1 MKRIIIAIIAGFC
14 LHAVPAWANQL
25 KGLRVAPAAEK
36 TRIVFDMAERPIY
49 SYSITEQPAQLIVD
63 LKSVSSSTARTERT
77 NKLGP
82 VVRSVRRAN
91 SPVAGAVRLIFELNS
106 TAPLQVFTLGPQLQY
121 GHRLVIDLSHSG
133 KGQAIASSG
142 NGRASSTS
150 SAPSG
155 KPVSGRI
162 IPMSGEPATP
172 SVNAAASSTL
182 KAGMVSNTTTR
193 ATSTAAS
200 RLPSSE
206 VKIKEEVISTEVR
219 RTSSVD
225 QPSVATRSTQVASN
239 NGAPVR
245 DSVASRNDPRVKPYL
260 PEHDIVPGPSA
271 KAQAEPVVS
280 RTQPVSTTSGDV
292 VIAVDAGHGGKD
304 PGAIGQNGTYE
315 KHVTLAIAR
324 ELTAMI
330 NRQPG
335 MKAVMTRTGDYFVD
349 LDARSE
355 IARRQ
360 KAQLLI
366 SIHADSVDN
375 ATARGA
381 SVWILSNKR
390 VDREMNK
397 LLEQQDKH
405 TQLLGGAGKVIAEAE
420 PNPYLAQ
427 TILDLS
433 WDNSRSEGYNIGE
446 EVLNQIGRV
455 ARLHKSK
462 PVHASLAVLKA
473 PDIPSLLIETG
484 FISNHF
490 EEKQLSSHA
499 YQRQI
504 ATAIFRGVRGY
515 YAENAP
521 EGSVRV
527 ASRQT
532 AAKSVSENRGEA
544 IRHVV
549 SSGESLSGLAQR
561 YGVSKRRLRDHNSLK
576 SENLLIGQVLY
587 IPAS

>member
-1 MKRIIIAIIAGFC
+1 MKKFLISC
-14 LHAVPAWANQL
+14 LCCLVALPVWANQL
-25 KGLRVAPAAEK
+25 KSLRVAPTEEK
-36 TRIVFDMAERPIY
+36 TRVVFDLSSAPAYRYSLSGSRLTVEIESVTASLANLER
-49 SYSITEQPAQLIVD
+49 QGA
-63 LKSVSSSTARTERT
+63 
-77 NKLGP
+77 KLGP
-82 VVRSVRRAN
+82 VIKSIHRQSPAAN
-91 SPVAGAVRLIFELNS
+91 STLQLVFELNGS
-106 TAPLQVFTLGPQLQY
+106 VKPQIFTLQPQQRY
-121 GHRLVIDLSHSG
+121 GHRLVLDFLHRDLTTAS
-133 KGQAIASSG
+133 ASSSSSQSAG
-142 NGRASSTS
+142 AARVATSSSKRVPAPVQSATSST
-150 SAPSG
+150 AAGAGASG
-155 KPVSGRI
+155 KPTAGRV
-162 IPMSGEPATP
+162 IPMSEFSPNPSPDRVKPGE
-172 SVNAAASSTL
+172 
-182 KAGMVSNTTTR
+182 VS
-193 ATSTAAS
+193 
-200 RLPSSE
+200 
-206 VKIKEEVISTEVR
+206 IKEETLSSQVRTVAPASSASSVKQATPAPAVRPTSTTKAAE
-219 RTSSVD
+219 RTS
-225 QPSVATRSTQVASN
+225 
-239 NGAPVR
+239 NGV
-245 DSVASRNDPRVKPYL
+245 
-260 PEHDIVPGPSA
+260 
-271 KAQAEPVVS
+271 
-280 RTQPVSTTSGDV
+280 V

-304 PGAIGQNGTYE
+304 PGAIGPRGTHE
-315 KHVTLAIAR
+315 KNVTLAVAR
-324 ELTAMI
+324 ELAELI

-335 MKAVMTRTGDYFVD
+335 MRAVMTRTGDYFVD

-397 LLEQQDKH
+397 LLGQQDKH

-484 FISNHF
+484 FISNHL
-490 EEKQLSSHA
+490 EEKQLSSRA

-515 YAENAP
+515 YADNPP
-521 EGSVRV
+521 EGEVRV

-532 AAKSVSENRGEA
+532 GTNGTPDNRGA
-544 IRHVV
+544 SIRHVV

>member
-1 MKRIIIAIIAGFC
+1 VNKYLISC
-14 LHAVPAWANQL
+14 LLCLMALPLWANQL
-25 KGLRVAPAAEK
+25 KSLRVAPTEEK
-36 TRIVFDMAERPIY
+36 TRVVFDLTSAPAY
-49 SYSITEQPAQLIVD
+49 SYSLSGSRLTIDIQ
-63 LKSVSSSTARTERT
+63 SVTASQANLERQGA
-77 NKLGP
+77 KLGP
-82 VVRSVRRAN
+82 VIHSIH
-91 SPVAGAVRLIFELNS
+91 RLDAPSDGRLQLVFELNGS
-106 TAPLQVFTLGPQLQY
+106 VKPQIFTLQPQQRY
-121 GHRLVIDLSHSG
+121 GHRLVLDFQHRDLTS
-133 KGQAIASSG
+133 IASPSKSTPTSEPGKEANSATSTRTTIVVATASNSG
-142 NGRASSTS
+142 APVS
-150 SAPSG
+150 SASAMSSRAGNSG
-155 KPVSGRI
+155 KPKAGRI
-162 IPMSGEPATP
+162 IPMSEFSPGPTQTKSKPGEIA
-172 SVNAAASSTL
+172 
-182 KAGMVSNTTTR
+182 
-193 ATSTAAS
+193 
-200 RLPSSE
+200 
-206 VKIKEEVISTEVR
+206 IKEETIASQVR
-219 RTSSVD
+219 PVSASVSS
-225 QPSVATRSTQVASN
+225 
-239 NGAPVR
+239 PVSSSAQQR
-245 DSVASRNDPRVKPYL
+245 L
-260 PEHDIVPGPSA
+260 PEA
-271 KAQAEPVVS
+271 KAMPVE
-280 RTQPVSTTSGDV
+280 RGNSGAV

-304 PGAIGQNGTYE
+304 PGAIGPRGTHE
-315 KHVTLAIAR
+315 KNVTLAVAK
-324 ELTAMI
+324 ELAALI

-335 MKAVMTRTGDYFVD
+335 MRAVMTRTGDYFVD

-355 IARRQ
+355 IARRH

-375 ATARGA
+375 GTARGA

-484 FISNHF
+484 FISNKL
-490 EEKQLSSHA
+490 EETQLASHA

-515 YAENAP
+515 YADNASDA
-521 EGSVRV
+521 GVRV
-527 ASRQT
+527 ASQPVT
-532 AAKSVSENRGEA
+532 DKTQGNQGTGS

-549 SSGESLSGLAQR
+549 ASGESLSGLAQQ

-576 SENLLIGQVLY
+576 SENLLIGQVIY

>member
-1 MKRIIIAIIAGFC
+1 MKKFLISC
-14 LHAVPAWANQL
+14 LCCLLALPVWANQL
-25 KGLRVAPAAEK
+25 KSLRIAPTEEK
-36 TRIVFDMAERPIY
+36 TRVVFDLSSAPAYRYSLTGNRLTIEIQSVTTSQADLER
-49 SYSITEQPAQLIVD
+49 QGA
-63 LKSVSSSTARTERT
+63 
-77 NKLGP
+77 KLGP
-82 VVRSVRRAN
+82 VIKSIHRQN
-91 SPVAGAVRLIFELNS
+91 SATDPTLQLVFELNGS
-106 TAPLQVFTLGPQLQY
+106 VKPQMFTLQPQQRY
-121 GHRLVIDLSHSG
+121 GHRLVLDFLHRDLT
-133 KGQAIASSG
+133 ASSPVSQVTP
-142 NGRASSTS
+142 NSRPVASPRANAARIESPARIESATASSNLSTAN
-150 SAPSG
+150 SA
-155 KPVSGRI
+155 KPTAGRV
-162 IPMSGEPATP
+162 IPMSEFSPNPNPNQNRIKPGE
-172 SVNAAASSTL
+172 
-182 KAGMVSNTTTR
+182 VS
-193 ATSTAAS
+193 
-200 RLPSSE
+200 
-206 VKIKEEVISTEVR
+206 IKEETISSQVR
-219 RTSSVD
+219 
-225 QPSVATRSTQVASN
+225 PASPTT
-239 NGAPVR
+239 AF
-245 DSVASRNDPRVKPYL
+245 S
-260 PEHDIVPGPSA
+260 SA
-271 KAQAEPVVS
+271 KQARP
-280 RTQPVSTTSGDV
+280 TAAAALPTPTSTPMERGSNGVV

-304 PGAIGQNGTYE
+304 PGAIGPRGTHE
-315 KHVTLAIAR
+315 KTVTLSVAR
-324 ELTAMI
+324 ELADLI

-335 MKAVMTRTGDYFVD
+335 MRAVMTRTGDYFVD
-349 LDARSE
+349 LDARSD

-366 SIHADSVDN
+366 SIHADSVNN

-515 YAENAP
+515 YADNPP
-521 EGSVRV
+521 EGAVRV

-532 AAKSVSENRGEA
+532 AAKSASENSGEA